1 MKIKF
6 RVLFSRKYFE
16 RTIGICFIC
25 KDSGEKFVSI
35 ELYKYCIEIG
45 FMRDYLHEDNIMFW
59 LYVL

>member
-6 RVLFSRKYFE
+6 RVLFSKKYFE

-45 FMRDYLHEDNIMFW
+45 FMRDYLHDDNIMF
-59 LYVL
+59 